1 MGELSNTAKNR
12 GGKPFVKG
20 DARINRKGRP
30 KNFDAL
36 RRLALDVAHRD
47 VKDDKGEPLV
57 IDGQTITK
65 IEAILM
71 QWAESIEP
79 TLQKAFVEIAF
90 GKVPN
95 PVEISG
101 PDKSDITIN
110 VVDYRHGLAAIA
122 PDEPED

>member
-1 MGELSNTAKNR
+1 MANKTGR
-12 GGKPFVKG
+12 GTFQKG
-20 DARINRKGRP
+20 DTRINRKGRP
-30 KNFDAL
+30 SDFNAARAL
-36 RRLALDVAHRD
+36 GQQIANEELTG
-47 VKDDKGEPLV
+47 KDGEPV
-57 IDGQTITK
+57 IINGHRVTK
-65 IEAILM
+65 IEAILRS
-71 QWAESIEP
+71 WAQSKDP
-79 TLQKAFVEIAF
+79 RLQIFFFEIAY